1 MSLSDYPG
9 LRFLDLEAIRDD
21 REEEEEEDEEDDGF
35 LNDDGDDLEEG
46 LDEEGDDTLGANRLL
61 SSDQSVQEAARDA
74 EQHAQRFR
82 SVASNARPR
91 DPSADDSFPVDLR
104 LSHINDPDVWCV
116 KVKRGCERDV
126 VFQLARR
133 SIQATGSRSPA
144 IASAFSRDSIPGY
157 VFIES
162 LGRSA
167 VTHAISGLVL
177 VLPTPPVLIDL
188 DSRPP
193 LLHSRALLR
202 EKIEVGQW
210 VRCDL
215 GRYHGDIGFV
225 FDKNDEYDQNLVVAL
240 VPRLHPKADLRS
252 HAREGE
258 GAPRASKRKRAS
270 RPEPH
275 GWDVDK
281 ALEEWGRHRVKLQEN
296 GCYLLDDVK
305 YDDHVVFWPIPST
318 HVRACTSPPIDLTPF
333 FGSATLRDEP
343 TFVPW
348 LLRSI
353 HDTVKQGTRVLVTSG
368 ELQGLVGYAD
378 RVTDRK
384 AQVVARG
391 NSAGASLPEMR
402 SILDV
407 DSMVPYFIPGDPV
420 KARWSTSRGVVIQAD
435 YETNKLVYV
444 DMDYTV
450 EMPTNTYAV
459 EFDEPEWL
467 GRKFPPGLWVEF
479 DRVEEKTGRM
489 GLVRARIL
497 SHEGT
502 KLRLAPED
510 NHIKVVLDVSEV
522 RVCAKQD
529 KVINFYGATVVH
541 LSGKDVMV
549 TKGPMKGH
557 RGSVKGCNEDGASVQ
572 LHSYYVVYGH
582 REEWFPW
589 KHLALVTEKWADR
602 MHEPSPQPRT
612 VTPPPPDIE
621 DSGRAT
627 PPPPSLAV
635 DNPPMTLFRD
645 PQDHWIHTKEIQ
657 TLLAYKCLALS
668 IPNTSGGKSTAR
680 KKSAKTVILAERL
693 FLPNPGEVIVNV
705 VEGRVPTQVSAD
717 PRHLV
722 PWPPSVGSEV
732 VIVLGE
738 WVGWVGK
745 VEERIQRETGTAWYR
760 VRFDASFP
768 GPDRSVMFIQ
778 DNVVPILDT

>member
-35 LNDDGDDLEEG
+35 LNDDGDDFEEG

-82 SVASNARPR
+82 SVASNARPH

-104 LSHINDPDVWCV
+104 LSHINDPDIW
-116 KVKRGCERDV
+116 
-126 VFQLARR
+126 A
-133 SIQATGSRSPA
+133 SSRAAHPS
-144 IASAFSRDSIPGY
+144 
-157 VFIES
+157 S
-162 LGRSA
+162 LDRF
-167 VTHAISGLVL
+167 GLV
-177 VLPTPPVLIDL
+177 PT
-188 DSRPP
+188 STAFTRPP
-193 LLHSRALLR
+193 SREDRGWA
-202 EKIEVGQW
+202 V
-210 VRCDL
+210 
-215 GRYHGDIGFV
+215 GFV

-240 VPRLHPKADLRS
+240 VPRLRPKADLRS

-258 GAPRASKRKRAS
+258 GVPRASKRKRAS

-296 GCYLLDDVK
+296 GCYLLNDVK
-305 YDDHVVFWPIPST
+305 YDDHV
-318 HVRACTSPPIDLTPF
+318 
-333 FGSATLRDEP
+333 
-343 TFVPW
+343 
-348 LLRSI
+348 
-353 HDTVKQGTRVLVTSG
+353 GTRVLVTSG

-402 SILDV
+402 SILDM

-459 EFDEPEWL
+459 EFDELEWL

-479 DRVEEKTGRM
+479 DRVEEKTGHM

-541 LSGKDVMV
+541 LLGKDVMV

-589 KHLALVTEKWADR
+589 KHLALVMR
-602 MHEPSPQPRT
+602 EPSPQPRT

-621 DSGRAT
+621 DSSRAT

-657 TLLAYKCLALS
+657 TLLAYKRLTLS

-680 KKSAKTVILAERL
+680 KKSAKMVILAERL
-693 FLPNPGEVIVNV
+693 FLLNPGEVIVNV

-717 PRHLV
+717 PRHLI

-760 VRFDASFP
+760 VQFDASFP